1 MKLFKEPKNVDFS
14 TKSEPWKEED
24 LAEFRILMNE
34 LKAKNAKRLK
44 KKHAKKQMKKHEK
57 ATM

>member
-1 MKLFKEPKNVDFS
+1 MRLFKEPKNVDFS

-34 LKAKNAKRLK
+34 LKSKNATRHKEKHTK
-44 KKHAKKQMKKHEK
+44 KDIKKQKK
-57 ATM
+57 TIV